1 MSNSNVAFF
10 IGDSSAKGGTERVT
24 IALANALSKSINT
37 DIVSLEKTSKPY
49 YKIENRVNLH
59 YINEG
64 SKRTFYGN
72 KINFITRLVSD
83 LVYLIKSIPKVR
95 LYLKNSLASHIVS
108 TDTKMALLLL
118 LSSIGLKTKVIAM
131 EHFDYRTPS
140 FLIRIIRIII
150 YRYVNA
156 IVILTHED
164 EAFYSKINK
173 NIFIIPNMVS
183 VSSEQ
188 QPNFKNKRIVS
199 IGRLTEQKG
208 FDLLIEAWE
217 KIENT
222 LKDWRLDIIGE
233 GHLHDELDLMINNK
247 QLKNVHLIGFS
258 DDIKSEYLDSSFLVM
273 SSRYE
278 GLGMVLIEALACGL
292 PCISFNCPS
301 GPSTIITNSVNGY
314 LVNSLDPDD
323 LASKIL
329 ELATDFNK
337 LSALASN
344 AKESIRQYQEEE
356 VIKKWSVL
364 FDS

>member
-1 MSNSNVAFF
+1 
-10 IGDSSAKGGTERVT
+10 E
-24 IALANALSKSINT
+24 
-37 DIVSLEKTSKPY
+37 EQP
-49 YKIENRVNLH
+49 NLR
-59 YINEG
+59 
-64 SKRTFYGN
+64 SKR
-72 KINFITRLVSD
+72 
-83 LVYLIKSIPKVR
+83 
-95 LYLKNSLASHIVS
+95 
-108 TDTKMALLLL
+108 
-118 LSSIGLKTKVIAM
+118 
-131 EHFDYRTPS
+131 
-140 FLIRIIRIII
+140 II
-150 YRYVNA
+150 
-156 IVILTHED
+156 
-164 EAFYSKINK
+164 
-173 NIFIIPNMVS
+173 
-183 VSSEQ
+183 
-188 QPNFKNKRIVS
+188 S

-217 KIENT
+217 KIEST

-247 QLKNVHLIGFS
+247 KLQNIHLIGFS

-301 GPSTIITNSVNGY
+301 GPSTIINNSVNGY
-314 LVNSLDPDD
+314 LVNSLDTDA

-329 ELATDFNK
+329 ELATDFDK
-337 LSALASN
+337 LNVLASN

>member
-1 MSNSNVAFF
+1 MSNTNVAFF

-24 IALANALSKSINT
+24 IALGNALSKSINT
-37 DIVSLEKTSKPY
+37 SIVSLEKTSKPY
-49 YKIENRVNLH
+49 YNIEGKVKLY

-83 LVYLIKSIPKVR
+83 VIYLIKSIPKVR
-95 LYLKNSLASHIVS
+95 LYFKNSTVSHVVS

-140 FLIRIIRIII
+140 FLIRMIRIII
-150 YRYVNA
+150 YRYVSA
-156 IVILTHED
+156 IVILTNED
-164 EAFYSKINK
+164 ERFYSKINK
-173 NIFIIPNMVS
+173 RIFIIPNMVS

-188 QPNFKNKRIVS
+188 QPNLKSKRIIS

-208 FDLLIEAWE
+208 FDLLIEAWG
-217 KIENT
+217 KIEST

-233 GHLHDELDLMINNK
+233 GHLHDELNLMINNK
-247 QLKNVHLIGFS
+247 KLQNIHLIGFS

-301 GPSTIITNSVNGY
+301 GPSTIINNSVNGY
-314 LVNSLDPDD
+314 LVNSQDTDA
-323 LASKIL
+323 LASKML
-329 ELATDFNK
+329 ELATDFDK
-337 LSALASN
+337 LNVLASN
-344 AKESIRQYQEEE
+344 AKESIRQYQEEG